1 MTEEEQQRLEQLD
14 EACSAIKNIEV
25 PEQWK
30 KPDNGPMLTLLAIK
44 DFGPAVVPTLARV
57 IQTNVDL
64 LRENNEVHREHM
76 KSERK
81 LLFLTKALLVLTA
94 VLALI
99 AIPPAIESFRNIWPG
114 KTDQNPQQ
122 TKESISQPTKTEQSQ
137 NATNHMNRRAVGENN
152 KEIKERH

>member
-14 EACSAIKNIEV
+14 QACSAIKNVEV

-44 DFGPAVVPTLARV
+44 DFGPAVVPALARL

-64 LRENNEVHREHM
+64 LRENNDVHREHM

-81 LLFLTKALLVLTA
+81 LLLLTKALLVLTA

-99 AIPPAIESFRNIWPG
+99 AIPPAVESFRNIWVG
-114 KTDQNPQQ
+114 KADQNPHQI
-122 TKESISQPTKTEQSQ
+122 TENISQSTKTEPSQ
-137 NATNHMNRRAVGENN
+137 KATHQDDGGVVEKIRPQ
-152 KEIKERH
+152 KH